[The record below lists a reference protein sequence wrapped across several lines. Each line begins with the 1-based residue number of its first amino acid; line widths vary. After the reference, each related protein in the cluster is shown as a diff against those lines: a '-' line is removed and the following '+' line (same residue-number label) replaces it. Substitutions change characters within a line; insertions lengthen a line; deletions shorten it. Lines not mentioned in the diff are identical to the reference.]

1 MFLKFFLSLES
12 GVLAGK
18 RNAVD
23 AERLIIPGIRFRL
36 RELIKCFNGFQ
47 KSTPNIKL
55 SLPCFDL
62 IRGTR
67 FQRPKLLCA
76 PRLTCTLGLFGVSG
90 GFLFLVLVS
99 VDQSTESRIHKMR
112 SKKLNPA

>member
-1 MFLKFFLSLES
+1 M
-12 GVLAGK
+12 LAGK

-23 AERLIIPGIRFRL
+23 AERLITPIDFGCASSL
-36 RELIKCFNGFQ
+36 NVFNGFQ
-47 KSTPNIKL
+47 KSAPNIML
-55 SLPCFDL
+55 SLPCFHL
-62 IRGTR
+62 IRETR
-67 FQRPKLLCA
+67 FQRPILLCA
-76 PRLTCTLGLFGVSG
+76 PMLTCTLGLFGVSG